1 MRHPNN
7 KSESRSVVPNS
18 LRRHVAKFHS
28 SWNSPGQNTGVGSC
42 SLLQGIFP
50 NQGLNPS
57 LPHCRQIPYQL
68 SHQGS
73 PPNNKQDKNTIQ
85 SAARI
90 TTSFSPASE
99 GKKTP
104 HLFPPEHTHKL
115 HSTWSLHKPLD
126 QTYKGRNQKKVFNLE
141 DWKKETSNTIS

>member
-42 SLLQGIFP
+42 SRLQGIFP

-99 GKKTP
+99 GKKT
-104 HLFPPEHTHKL
+104 LPPTRGTSHILHEAYTNHWTKL
-115 HSTWSLHKPLD
+115 TRAETKRKYLTLKTGKKRP
-126 QTYKGRNQKKVFNLE
+126 QTQ
-141 DWKKETSNTIS
+141 

>member
-1 MRHPNN
+1 
-7 KSESRSVVPNS
+7 VPNS
-18 LRRHVAKFHS
+18 LRPHVAQFHS

-50 NQGLNPS
+50 TQGLNPS

-68 SHQGS
+68 SRQGS
-73 PPNNKQDKNTIQ
+73 PPNNKQDENTIQ

-90 TTSFSPASE
+90 TTSFSPAHQRE
-99 GKKTP
+99 KK
-104 HLFPPEHTHKL
+104 KL
-115 HSTWSLHKPLD
+115 TSSHQRDKSHPTRNLHKPLD
-126 QTYKGRNQKKVFNLE
+126 QTYEGRNQKKVCNLE